1 MIYRFP
7 IKTVRDMLLNQ
18 ISSNYFKSI
27 EDESLI
33 SKHLPK
39 ALERFENCIKDCDN
53 KYYSKENEE
62 GIKEPYFD
70 PLHTCQWTLFLY
82 FMANTIFRFENEK
95 IEAARVV
102 CDKIYGQ
109 AKTMSGCDIYFEVEM
124 PEKFYFDYP
133 LGSHIGRATFGNGF
147 SFVQGCTVDDKDG
160 KYPVIGENVV
170 MLAGSKILGN
180 SHVGNSCVISEGTII
195 VDEDIQDNSIVYGKS
210 PNLIIEV
217 RK

>member
-1 MIYRFP
+1 MIYRFS

-62 GIKEPYFD
+62 GIREPYFD

-160 KYPVIGENVV
+160 KFPVIGENVV